1 MPTIV
6 TDGPENSKNDRG
18 PFPTWHA
25 GPTLEPGY
33 GGPEIRVARL
43 AANYARISD
52 VNKLA
57 PARVA
62 PPRLIETLALGF
74 NLAVS
79 APFAVA
85 IAAVLD
91 IVYWL
96 GPRLSL
102 GDTWLSTIRDQL
114 IATPIDQAA
123 AQPLLDN
130 IALLAQ
136 ANLLTLLS
144 AAASLGGLWP
154 MGLSSLFG
162 SAPGIDSLGDA
173 LTIPSAGMA
182 LLLVIALLVLGTL
195 AGALYLVFVAAR
207 IRRETPRPERIVSW
221 AMGAWGRI
229 LLLNAIVLLGLM
241 ILSVPFSLLLVVANM
256 ISPALGPALVA
267 FAIVIFFLLW
277 AYGWF
282 TVPAIVLDEINPAR
296 AYWRSWQVVR
306 RHFWPAAGLILLCL
320 VLSLGFGELWQW
332 LSEEAWAVPIA
343 ILGQAFLST
352 ALTASMMVFY
362 DTRKV
367 AKS

>member
-1 MPTIV
+1 M
-6 TDGPENSKNDRG
+6 
-18 PFPTWHA
+18 
-25 GPTLEPGY
+25 
-33 GGPEIRVARL
+33 
-43 AANYARISD
+43 
-52 VNKLA
+52 NKIA
-57 PARVA
+57 PARTA
-62 PPRLIETLALGF
+62 PPRLIDTLALGF

-79 APFAVA
+79 APFAIA
-85 IAAVLD
+85 IAAMLD
-91 IVYWL
+91 FAYWL
-96 GPRLSL
+96 GPRLTL
-102 GDTWLSTIRDQL
+102 GNTWLSVVSDQ
-114 IATPIDQAA
+114 ITTMPVDQAS
-123 AQPLLDN
+123 AQPLLDS
-130 IALLAQ
+130 IGLLAR

-154 MGLSSLFG
+154 LGLSSLFG
-162 SAPGIDSLGDA
+162 SAPGIASLGDA
-173 LTIPSAGMA
+173 LDIPSMGMA

-241 ILSVPFSLLLVVANM
+241 ILSVPFSLLLVIANM

-267 FAIVIFFLLW
+267 FAIVVFFLLW

-306 RHFWPAAGLILLCL
+306 RHFWPAAGLVLLSFL
-320 VLSLGFGELWQW
+320 LSLGFGELWRW
-332 LSEEAWAVPIA
+332 IAEEAWAVPIA

-362 DTRKV
+362 DTRK
-367 AKS
+367 ASKS

>member
-1 MPTIV
+1 MFVKASTTAASEKIRWRTICV
-6 TDGPENSKNDRG
+6 DS
-18 PFPTWHA
+18 
-25 GPTLEPGY
+25 
-33 GGPEIRVARL
+33 L
-43 AANYARISD
+43 AANYARITD
-52 VNKLA
+52 VNKIA

-62 PPRLIETLALGF
+62 PPRLIDTLALGF

-79 APFAVA
+79 APLAIA

-91 IVYWL
+91 VVYWL

-102 GDTWLSTIRDQL
+102 GDTWLTLMRDQL
-114 IATPIDQAA
+114 AAAPVDQAA

-154 MGLSSLFG
+154 LGLSSLFG
-162 SAPGIDSLGDA
+162 SAPGIASLGDA
-173 LTIPSAGMA
+173 LDIPSMGMA
-182 LLLVIALLVLGTL
+182 LLLVIALLILGTL
-195 AGALYLVFVAAR
+195 VGALYLVFVAAR
-207 IRRETPRPERIVSW
+207 VRREPLRPERIAAWVI
-221 AMGAWGRI
+221 GAWGRI

-241 ILSVPFSLLLVVANM
+241 ILSVPFSLLLVIANM

-267 FAIVIFFLLW
+267 FAIVVFFLLW

-306 RHFWPAAGLILLCL
+306 RHFWPAAGLVLLSFL
-320 VLSLGFGELWQW
+320 LSLGFGELWRW
-332 LSEEAWAVPIA
+332 IAEEAWAVPIA

-362 DTRKV
+362 DTRK
-367 AKS
+367 ASKS